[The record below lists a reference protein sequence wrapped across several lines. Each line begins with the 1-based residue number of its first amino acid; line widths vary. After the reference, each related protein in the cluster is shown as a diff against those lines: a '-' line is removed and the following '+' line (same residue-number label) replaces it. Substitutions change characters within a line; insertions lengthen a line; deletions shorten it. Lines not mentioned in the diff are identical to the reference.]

1 MSVKS
6 FDCVEMKRKGAQK
19 IVDALRGKT
28 REEQVEY
35 WRLRNAEMQ
44 RWLLRRDE
52 KAALKAATPPH
63 GAR

>member
-1 MSVKS
+1 
-6 FDCVEMKRKGAQK
+6 MKRKGAQK